1 MTVRCGINALPDR
14 NEGFMEYRLSPG
26 KLIDITRPLEAGT
39 PTWPGDIRFN
49 KDTSVHQGFRI
60 SKLTMSSHC
69 GTHIDAP
76 AHLVRCST
84 FVDDIPL
91 SRLILPATVVD
102 CGLKR
107 KIDIAL
113 IEDLKLDGKALLLK
127 TSSGS
132 PAESSN
138 SMEYSYLSSDTA
150 ELAARK
156 GIKMI
161 GIDTFSVDPPDSAD
175 AHEIL
180 LGASIP
186 ILENLLL
193 DDVLPGNY
201 LLICFPLKITDGDGA
216 PVRAFLQPGKFR
228 KSQ

>member
-1 MTVRCGINALPDR
+1 
-14 NEGFMEYRLSPG
+14 MEYRISPG
-26 KLIDITRPLEAGT
+26 KLIDITRPLNDST
-39 PTWPGDIRFN
+39 PAWPGDVRFR
-49 KDTSVHQGFRI
+49 KDTSVTHGFRT
-60 SKLTMSSHC
+60 SKLIMSSHC

-76 AHLVRCST
+76 AHLAGCRTS
-84 FVDDIPL
+84 VDDIPMN
-91 SRLILPATVVD
+91 RLILPAVIAD
-102 CGLKR
+102 CTGKR
-107 KIDIAL
+107 IIEKHLID
-113 IEDLKLDGKALLLK
+113 DLSLNGKALLLK

-138 SMEYSYLSSDTA
+138 PMEYSYLSSNAA
-150 ELAARK
+150 ELAVEK
-156 GIKMI
+156 GAKMI

-201 LLICFPLKITDGDGA
+201 LLMCFPLKITDGDGS
-216 PVRAFLQPGKFR
+216 PVRVFLQR
-228 KSQ
+228 Y